1 MSQPFALS
9 CRGGLNVNLNQLEIM
24 RQPGLATKLLNF
36 EVDPDGGYR
45 RISGFNLFGGG
56 SSARPN
62 SSNAILGMAVYADGL
77 VVCSGTGIFFSQ
89 DGTSWIQINKASVSG
104 SGDNLT
110 TFNAR
115 SNDDRTGQG
124 QCTFSIFEGTTD
136 YGDLLICDGANK
148 PFFFRMTGTGN
159 LSTRTFFAGEITV
172 DGTTAPSVGVMHE
185 NHFVVG
191 GASTA
196 KNTIFFSSSVD
207 PDSFSGSGA
216 GSIQLTDSVVGLA
229 SFRSDLVIF
238 CTNSIFRLVN
248 ISDST
253 NIAVVPVTRN
263 VGCLDGQSIQE
274 IGGDLLFLS
283 PDGIRTFAGTARIG
297 DVELGT
303 VSKAIQPLLTDLTES
318 INSFIINSLVLRDK
332 SQYRLFYTNTSLEN
346 SQQKG
351 IIGTLRPDGFQW
363 SETRGLEVT
372 AIGSGFDNNNVE
384 QYYHGDTNGF
394 VYQHDTGNDFDGTNI
409 LARYETPNYDYGDL
423 GTLKTLHFIRVS
435 ASSEGITEP
444 NIQVRFDYGSGD
456 IPQPPDL
463 FDLGVIN
470 PPSKFGDAIFNT
482 NVFGGADNPLIRVP
496 LQGSGTSNNFT
507 IISEDSKPPYTIN
520 GFYVD
525 YIPSGRR

>member
-62 SSNAILGMAVYADGL
+62 SSNPVLGMAVYADGL

-297 DVELGT
+297 DVELSS
-303 VSKAIQPLLTDLTES
+303 VSRQIQKVTTALADN
-318 INSFIINSLVLRDK
+318 INNFTISSGVLRSK
-332 SQYRLFYTNTSLEN
+332 SQYRFKGEAYEIKDNIQFWNSLSEKSKLSWFWPTPGERLSEIKFFDN
-346 SQQKG
+346 PKN
-351 IIGTLRPDGFQW
+351 LNRPDTFF
-363 SETRGLEVT
+363 
-372 AIGSGFDNNNVE
+372 A
-384 QYYHGDTNGF
+384 
-394 VYQHDTGNDFDGTNI
+394 
-409 LARYETPNYDYGDL
+409 
-423 GTLKTLHFIRVS
+423 
-435 ASSEGITEP
+435 
-444 NIQVRFDYGSGD
+444 
-456 IPQPPDL
+456 
-463 FDLGVIN
+463 LGVKIDYVELLKLERPIHKRCCWSSQDNWARIALN
-470 PPSKFGDAIFNT
+470 P
-482 NVFGGADNPLIRVP
+482 
-496 LQGSGTSNNFT
+496 
-507 IISEDSKPPYTIN
+507 
-520 GFYVD
+520 
-525 YIPSGRR
+525 